1 MRPKAL
7 LLRMLRIRLLLPQAV
22 CCCLPGSATHT
33 HTHRPAEPHNHP
45 RITPAA
51 DNLLTGSLADYTRAD
66 GGPLAS
72 VVFNVSRNLLS
83 DSPLPASWHSS
94 TLKVMDVSYN
104 RVPGSLPAQ
113 WAQPVAGQR
122 SAFPQL
128 HTLMVQGNA
137 LEGTYPYGNGS
148 AFASNFSITARPG
161 NGMLEGAPAPTAAAG
176 STTSGSSGLSAGA
189 IAGIVVG
196 CVAAAG
202 VWPGALR
209 MAATNWI
216 EMRDGVPA
224 CCELAAECK

>member
-1 MRPKAL
+1 M
-7 LLRMLRIRLLLPQAV
+7 
-22 CCCLPGSATHT
+22 
-33 HTHRPAEPHNHP
+33 
-45 RITPAA
+45 
-51 DNLLTGSLADYTRAD
+51 LTGSLSDYTRAD

-113 WAQPVAGQR
+113 WAQPVTGQR

-128 HTLMVQGNA
+128 HRLMVQGNA
-137 LEGTYPYGNGS
+137 LEGAYPYGNGS
-148 AFASNFSITARPG
+148 AFASNFSLTARPG
-161 NGMLEGAPAPTAAAG
+161 NGMLEGAPGPTAAAG
-176 STTSGSSGLSAGA
+176 STTSSSSGLSGGA

-202 VWPGALR
+202 VSPGGCTRLLQPTGQR
-209 MAATNWI
+209 CMIVWWLP
-216 EMRDGVPA
+216 RA
-224 CCELAAECK
+224 CSQVH